1 MQQPFRSI
9 LTFLAAVTGT
19 MALASAAPAQAENI
33 CKLDFRRADG
43 MWGTVESSLTS
54 LGWESIT
61 LSPGQSRAFVTDW
74 RFEKTRN
81 DGQTYYGSH
90 GRFFQNSGSRVVKV
104 SIKSTPVA
112 VFTVYLDPKASRYL
126 KGDIVEVACP

>member
-1 MQQPFRSI
+1 MHHAFRGVLS
-9 LTFLAAVTGT
+9 LLAAVLGT
-19 MALASAAPAQAENI
+19 AALASAAPAQAGNS

-61 LSPGQSRAFVTDW
+61 LGPGQSRAFVTDW

-104 SIKSTPVA
+104 SIKSTPVTVA
-112 VFTVYLDPKASRYL
+112 TVYLDPKASRFL